1 VLTAS
6 TSEAYGFL
14 MRLLA
19 DPGDRLLVPTPS
31 YPLFDQLARLEAVSL
46 VPYTLSADDGWR
58 PDLDAISA
66 APKTAAR
73 WWWFTPTTRPGPSSL
88 RRRARLA
95 ELCRARAGR

>member
-1 VLTAS
+1 
-6 TSEAYGFL
+6 

-58 PDLDAISA
+58 PDLDELAA
-66 APKTAAR
+66 APEGCRALVVVHPNNPTGSFPLPTTPRASPSCAAR
-73 WWWFTPTTRPGPSSL
+73 
-88 RRRARLA
+88 A
-95 ELCRARAGR
+95 AGR